1 MMASVR
7 DVLPGRNATVRGG
20 GGAGARAQVDDGL
33 SPGGQQVG
41 SRQFRAAR
49 PRTLLIRL
57 LLGPHSCQDP
67 PVHLN
72 FCFLAL
78 YKKSLGFQ

>member
-1 MMASVR
+1 MPSVQ
-7 DVLPGRNATVRGG
+7 DVLPGGNATVGG
-20 GGAGARAQVDDGL
+20 GGGTGARAQVDNGL

-41 SRQFRAAR
+41 ARQFGAGG
-49 PRTLLIRL
+49 PRTLLTRL

-72 FCFLAL
+72 FGFLAL
-78 YKKSLGFQ
+78 YNKSMRHKA